1 MYKNYVEFLCDRDIP
16 FCENEP
22 LSRHSSFRI
31 GGPCALFVTPESADS
46 LRDAYNEAKSEGI
59 RTYILGKGS
68 NILFADE
75 GFDGVII
82 STEKL
87 TSVTV
92 SGNTLTADAGASFT
106 HIAAVARD
114 AGLSGLEFAYGIP
127 GSVGGAVFMNAG
139 AYGGQVSDCL
149 ESSSCF
155 DPEND
160 RIIYTEGADH
170 DFGYRSSIYKKNPE
184 RVILSA
190 TFELKSGDKE
200 EIRAYMED
208 IMGRRRDKQP
218 LEYPSAGSVFK
229 RPEGYFAGQL
239 IEEQGLKGCTIGGAQ
254 VSEKHAGFIINR
266 GGATAKDVLDLIA
279 HIQAKVKEAHGVM
292 LECEV
297 IFVK

>member
-279 HIQAKVKEAHGVM
+279 HIQAKVKEAYGVM

>member
-190 TFELKSGDKE
+190 TFELKNGDKE

-297 IFVK
+297 VFVK

>member
-190 TFELKSGDKE
+190 TFELKNGDKE

>member
-1 MYKNYVEFLCDRDIP
+1 MYKNYIEFLCDRDIP

-75 GFDGVII
+75 GFSGVII

-87 TSVTV
+87 TSVSV
-92 SGNTLTADAGASFT
+92 LGNTLTADAGASFT

-155 DPEND
+155 DPATD
-160 RIIYTEGADH
+160 HILYTEGDDH
-170 DFGYRSSIYKKNPE
+170 EFGYRTSVYKKNPE

-190 TFELKSGDKE
+190 TFELKPGDKE

-229 RPEGYFAGQL
+229 RPEGRFVGQMV
-239 IEEQGLKGCTIGGAQ
+239 EELGLKGYSVGGAQ

-279 HIQAKVKEAHGVM
+279 HIRAKVREAYDVD

>member
-1 MYKNYVEFLCDRDIP
+1 MYKNYIEFLCDRDIP

-31 GGPCALFVTPESADS
+31 GGPCAVFVTPESADS

-87 TSVTV
+87 TSVSV
-92 SGNTLTADAGASFT
+92 CGNTLTADAGASFT

-114 AGLSGLEFAYGIP
+114 AGLCGLEFAYGIP

-149 ESSSCF
+149 ESSACF

-170 DFGYRSSIYKKNPE
+170 DFGYRTSIYKKNPE

-190 TFELKSGDKE
+190 TFELKSGDKD

-239 IEEQGLKGCTIGGAQ
+239 IEEQGLKGYTIGGAQ

-279 HIQAKVKEAHGVM
+279 HIQAKVKEAYGVM

>member
-31 GGPCALFVTPESADS
+31 GGPCAVFVTPESADS

-82 STEKL
+82 STERL

-106 HIAAVARD
+106 HIVAVARD

-190 TFELKSGDKE
+190 TFELKNGDKE

>member
-1 MYKNYVEFLCDRDIP
+1 MYKNYIEFLCDRDIP

-75 GFDGVII
+75 GFSGVII

-87 TSVTV
+87 TSVSV
-92 SGNTLTADAGASFT
+92 LGNTLTADAGASFT

-155 DPEND
+155 DPATD
-160 RIIYTEGADH
+160 HILYTEGDDH
-170 DFGYRSSIYKKNPE
+170 EFGYRTSVYKKNPE

-229 RPEGYFAGQL
+229 RPEGRFVGQMV
-239 IEEQGLKGCTIGGAQ
+239 EELGLKGYTVGGAQ

-279 HIQAKVKEAHGVM
+279 HIQAKVKEAYDVM